1 MGAPGRRNKPSLP
14 SAQARRRRAH
24 GKPKEPIRAP
34 LVRVTGKTE
43 RGRLARILIVD
54 DFDDNRAMYAEY
66 LSSSGYEVEQASDG
80 REAVEAALRTLP
92 DLIVM
97 DLSLPVMDGWEATRR
112 IKANPL
118 TRHVPIIAVT
128 AHAMTGSEANAREAG
143 CDAFVTR
150 PCLPEDLLTHVR
162 SFLDATPRK
171 RPTAD

>member
-1 MGAPGRRNKPSLP
+1 MKKGRSRRGASNSGRSRP
-14 SAQARRRRAH
+14 
-24 GKPKEPIRAP
+24 P
-34 LVRVTGKTE
+34 L
-43 RGRLARILIVD
+43 ILVVD
-54 DFDDNRAMYAEY
+54 DID
-66 LSSSGYEVEQASDG
+66 DG
-80 REAVEAALRTLP
+80 REMYAQYLEYEGFRVKEAKNGQEAIALTKRLRP
-92 DLIVM
+92 DVVLM

-162 SFLDATPRK
+162 SFLEATPRK

>member
-1 MGAPGRRNKPSLP
+1 MK
-14 SAQARRRRAH
+14 
-24 GKPKEPIRAP
+24 K
-34 LVRVTGKTE
+34 
-43 RGRLARILIVD
+43 GRLRRGASNSGRARPPLILVVD
-54 DFDDNRAMYAEY
+54 DID
-66 LSSSGYEVEQASDG
+66 DG
-80 REAVEAALRTLP
+80 REMYAQYLEFEGFRVKEAKNGQEAIALTKRLRP
-92 DLIVM
+92 DVVLM

-118 TRHVPIIAVT
+118 TRDVPIIAVT

-162 SFLDATPRK
+162 SFLEATPRK